1 MSTELHRWLEESE
14 INRRMYAQ
22 EGLILEVAEQVW
34 AALERRGVNKQE
46 LAQRLGT
53 GKSHVTQVLNGGR
66 NMTLRTL
73 SDIAEALN
81 QRVHVQLRDV
91 ESEAQWKTTD
101 VTFDWNPRSVLHIPC
116 VVAPNEAWPSLRA
129 A

>member
-1 MSTELHRWLEESE
+1 
-14 INRRMYAQ
+14 MYAQ

-34 AALERRGVNKQE
+34 AALERRGVSKQE

-91 ESEAQWKTTD
+91 ESEAQWTTAN
-101 VTFDWNPRSVLHIPC
+101 VTLDWNPRSVLQMPC
-116 VVAPNEAWPSLRA
+116 AVASNDYWPSRLTA
-129 A
+129 